1 MTLRFTTYT
10 LNALDLFSLPSYI
23 PLPGD
28 QLRFRDLTWEP
39 RQLLPLTNRQFKGLR
54 DCFFQTVWQVQ
65 EKRRSGRMFTDTP
78 VSTRMPLPSSKST
91 FTLLLPQRV
100 ISQQAAQPSRA
111 LIFFPN
117 FPFLRPSPSLP
128 LTSATTLWFCF
139 DFALVSFIWTE
150 PCSLWDLS
158 SPTRDQTWG
167 LGSKIS
173 ES

>member
-1 MTLRFTTYT
+1 MTLRFSTYS
-10 LNALDLFSLPSYI
+10 LNALDLFSLPSYT

-65 EKRRSGRMFTDTP
+65 EKRRSGRVFTDTP
-78 VSTRMPLPSSKST
+78 LSTRKPLPSSRSP

-100 ISQQAAQPSRA
+100 ISQQAAQPFRA
-111 LIFFPN
+111 LILFSSPTFLFWDPLH
-117 FPFLRPSPSLP
+117 PFLSPLP
-128 LTSATTLWFCF
+128 PLFG
-139 DFALVSFIWTE
+139 FALVSFIWTD
-150 PCSLWDLS
+150 PCSLRDLS
-158 SPTRDQTWG
+158 SPNRDQIWG
-167 LGSKIS
+167 LGSNSS